1 MYDNYLFDLYGTLV
15 DINTDEGKPELW
27 DKLSIFYG
35 YYNAHYTPVELRKA
49 YGDIVFAK
57 ESDLKE
63 KDAAAEPQYSHEA
76 YPEIEIEYVF
86 QELFRR
92 KGVDADMSLSIYTG
106 QFFRVLSTSYVKLY
120 PYAKEI
126 LENLKAKGKKVYL
139 LSNAQRIFTEYEMK
153 MLEIYDSFDDV
164 FISSTEAVKK
174 PDVRFFNRLM
184 DKYDMDRSR
193 TIMIGNDARTDIGGA
208 IAAGIDSFYIH
219 SNISPQLTGDISEIK
234 STYTLPSMDL
244 KKVME
249 MVG

>member
-92 KGVDADMSLSIYTG
+92 KGVDADMPLSIYTG